1 MPVEIWLLGTAVVFT
16 IVGYKM
22 GTKSSIEQ
30 TIDALIDQGYLRHKK
45 DSKGDIEILK
55 WNDLTNSD

>member
-16 IVGYKM
+16 VVGYKM
-22 GTKSSIEQ
+22 GTKNSIAN
-30 TIDALIDQGYLRHKK
+30 TIDALVDQGFLRYKR
-45 DSKGDIEILK
+45 DSKGEIEILK